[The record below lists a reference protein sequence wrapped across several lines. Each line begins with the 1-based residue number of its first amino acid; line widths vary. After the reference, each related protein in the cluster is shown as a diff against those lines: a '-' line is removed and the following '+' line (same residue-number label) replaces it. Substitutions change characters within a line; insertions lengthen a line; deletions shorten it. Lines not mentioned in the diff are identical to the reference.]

1 MSRIKLL
8 LDVIEDVRSLGDSLQ
23 ALADAMA
30 SGEPKEEPKKKT
42 RTKAEP
48 KPKAQ
53 ELAPAEAEP
62 EKKPLTLEEVRMV
75 LAEKSRAGYT
85 AEVRNLITQHGADR
99 LSDVDPA
106 EYEALLSEAEVLGNG
121 RADRLGSGVRNLFK
135 YSRFYSGSDPQFREG
150 DVFRIIV
157 PLNEAYSYDYK
168 LGQEHPDTVDT
179 NSDTID
185 TIPTLDLVSR
195 NLTTEENVVLELL
208 TRDAALTQKQ
218 VQNTTGYSLS
228 TVKRIM
234 ARLQKEGVITRIG
247 NNRSGKW
254 QVNG

>member
-42 RTKAEP
+42 RAKAEP
-48 KPKAQ
+48 KPEPPKAQ
-53 ELAPAEAEP
+53 EPAPAEAEP

-121 RADRLGSGVRNLFK
+121 
-135 YSRFYSGSDPQFREG
+135 
-150 DVFRIIV
+150 
-157 PLNEAYSYDYK
+157 
-168 LGQEHPDTVDT
+168 
-179 NSDTID
+179 
-185 TIPTLDLVSR
+185 
-195 NLTTEENVVLELL
+195 
-208 TRDAALTQKQ
+208 
-218 VQNTTGYSLS
+218 
-228 TVKRIM
+228 
-234 ARLQKEGVITRIG
+234 
-247 NNRSGKW
+247 
-254 QVNG
+254 